1 MPVGIRGVAG
11 GPSVAEPLERKGA
24 QTVRVSVRY
33 FQQQKEQGI
42 PIVMLTAYDAT
53 MARIAEQAGV
63 QVLLVG
69 DTLGM
74 VVQGH
79 DTTVPVTLEE
89 MLYHTRLVVR
99 GTWRA
104 FIIGDLPFMTYN
116 ISADQ
121 ALANAA
127 RFLQQA
133 GAQSVKLEGGR
144 HMAPTIRRLV
154 ENGIPVMAHIG
165 LTPQSVNQIGGWRVQ
180 GRTKATATRLLDD
193 AIAVEDAGAYA
204 VVLELVPTELA
215 ALISQRLQIPT
226 IGIGAGPGCD
236 GQVQVIHDILGL
248 YEAFVPKHTHQYA
261 KLGEAMRTAI
271 TTYKTDVEQRLFPTT
286 AHAASMDA
294 DLLAEL

>member
-1 MPVGIRGVAG
+1 M
-11 GPSVAEPLERKGA
+11 
-24 QTVRVSVRY
+24 QTVRVNVSY
-33 FQQQKEQGI
+33 FQQHKTQGI

-53 MARIAEQAGV
+53 TARIAEQAGI

-79 DTTVPVTLEE
+79 DTTIPVTLDE

-99 GTWRA
+99 GTERA

-144 HMAPTIRRLV
+144 HIAPTIRRLV

-165 LTPQSVNQIGGWRVQ
+165 LTPQSVHQLGGWRVQ
-180 GRTKATATRLLDD
+180 GRTKAAATRLMDD
-193 AIAVEDAGAYA
+193 ARAVEEAGAYA

-236 GQVQVIHDILGL
+236 GQVQVMHDILGL

-261 KLGEAMRTAI
+261 QLGDAMRTAI
-271 TTYKTDVEQRLFPTT
+271 TTYKTEVEQRLFPTV
-286 AHAASMDA
+286 AHAASIDA

>member
-1 MPVGIRGVAG
+1 
-11 GPSVAEPLERKGA
+11 
-24 QTVRVSVRY
+24 VRVNVSY
-33 FQQQKEQGI
+33 FQQLKTKGI

-53 MARIAEQAGV
+53 TARIAEQAGI

-79 DTTVPVTLEE
+79 DTTVPVTLDE

-99 GTWRA
+99 GTERA
-104 FIIGDLPFMTYN
+104 FVIGDLPFMTYN
-116 ISADQ
+116 ISTDQ

-144 HMAPTIRRLV
+144 HIAPTIRRLV

-165 LTPQSVNQIGGWRVQ
+165 LTPQSVHQLGGWRVQ
-180 GRTKATATRLLDD
+180 GRTKAAATHLMDD
-193 AIAVEDAGAYA
+193 AKAVEDAGAYA
-204 VVLELVPTELA
+204 VVLELVPAELA
-215 ALISQRLQIPT
+215 TLISQRLQIPT

-236 GQVQVIHDILGL
+236 GQVQVMHDILGL
-248 YEAFVPKHTHQYA
+248 FEAFVPKHTHQYA
-261 KLGEAMRTAI
+261 QLGEAMRSAI
-271 TTYKTDVEQRLFPTT
+271 TTYKTDVEQRLFPTA
-286 AHAASMDA
+286 AHAASMAA

>member
-1 MPVGIRGVAG
+1 V
-11 GPSVAEPLERKGA
+11 
-24 QTVRVSVRY
+24 QTVRVSVSY
-33 FQQQKEQGI
+33 FQQHKTKGL

-53 MARIAEQAGV
+53 TARLAEQAGI
-63 QVLLVG
+63 QILLVG

-99 GTWRA
+99 GTERA
-104 FIIGDLPFMTYN
+104 FVIGDLPFMTYN

-121 ALANAA
+121 AMANAA

-144 HMAPTIRRLV
+144 HIAPTIRRLV
-154 ENGIPVMAHIG
+154 ESGIPVMAHIG
-165 LTPQSVNQIGGWRVQ
+165 LTPQSVYQIGGWRVQ
-180 GRTKATATRLLDD
+180 GRTRAAATRLMDD
-193 AIAVEDAGAYA
+193 ARAVADAGAYA

-215 ALISQRLQIPT
+215 ALISQRLPIPT

-236 GQVQVIHDILGL
+236 GQVQVVHDILGL
-248 YEAFVPKHTHQYA
+248 YEAFVPRHTQQYA
-261 KLGEAMRTAI
+261 KLGEAMRTAMA
-271 TTYKTDVEQRLFPTT
+271 TYKADVEQRLLPTV
-286 AHAASMDA
+286 AHAASIDV
-294 DLLAEL
+294 DLLADL

>member
-1 MPVGIRGVAG
+1 MPTHVRGVIGWRRQTEAQ
-11 GPSVAEPLERKGA
+11 LRKGE
-24 QTVRVSVRY
+24 QTVRISVSY
-33 FQQQKEQGI
+33 FQQQKAKSL

-53 MARIAEQAGV
+53 TARIAEQAGI

-79 DTTVPVTLEE
+79 DTTIPVTLEE

-99 GTWRA
+99 GTERA
-104 FIIGDLPFMTYN
+104 FVIGDLPFMTYN
-116 ISADQ
+116 ISSDQ
-121 ALANAA
+121 ALTNAA

-144 HMAPTIRRLV
+144 HMAPTIHRLV

-165 LTPQSVNQIGGWRVQ
+165 LTPQSVHQIGGWRVQ
-180 GRTKATATRLLDD
+180 GRTKATAIRLLDD
-193 AIAVEDAGAYA
+193 ARAVEDAGAYA
-204 VVLELVPTELA
+204 VVLELVPVELA

-236 GQVQVIHDILGL
+236 GQVQVWHDILGL
-248 YEAFVPKHTHQYA
+248 FEAFVPKHTHQYA
-261 KLGEAMRTAI
+261 KLGEAMRAAI
-271 TTYKTDVEQRLFPTT
+271 ATYKTEVEQRLFPTG

-294 DLLAEL
+294 NLLAEL

>member
-1 MPVGIRGVAG
+1 V
-11 GPSVAEPLERKGA
+11 
-24 QTVRVSVRY
+24 QTVRVSVSY
-33 FQQQKEQGI
+33 FQQHKTKGL

-53 MARIAEQAGV
+53 TARLAEQAGI
-63 QVLLVG
+63 QILLVG

-99 GTWRA
+99 GTERA
-104 FIIGDLPFMTYN
+104 FVIGDLPFMTYN

-121 ALANAA
+121 AMANAA

-144 HMAPTIRRLV
+144 HIAPTIRRLV
-154 ENGIPVMAHIG
+154 ESGIPVMAHIG
-165 LTPQSVNQIGGWRVQ
+165 LTPQSVYQIGGWRVQ
-180 GRTKATATRLLDD
+180 GRTRAAATRLMDD
-193 AIAVEDAGAYA
+193 ARAVADAGAYA

-215 ALISQRLQIPT
+215 ALISQRLPIPT

-236 GQVQVIHDILGL
+236 GQVQVVHDILGL
-248 YEAFVPKHTHQYA
+248 YEAFVPRHTQQYA
-261 KLGEAMRTAI
+261 KLGEAMRTAMA
-271 TTYKTDVEQRLFPTT
+271 TYKADVEQRLFPTV
-286 AHAASMDA
+286 AHAASIDV
-294 DLLAEL
+294 DLLADL

>member
-1 MPVGIRGVAG
+1 M
-11 GPSVAEPLERKGA
+11 
-24 QTVRVSVRY
+24 RVSVSY
-33 FQQQKEQGI
+33 FQQQKAKSL

-53 MARIAEQAGV
+53 TARIAEHAGI
-63 QVLLVG
+63 QILLVG

-79 DTTVPVTLEE
+79 DTTVPVTLDE

-99 GTWRA
+99 GTERA
-104 FIIGDLPFMTYN
+104 FVIGDLPFMTYN

-165 LTPQSVNQIGGWRVQ
+165 LTPQSVHQIGGWRVQ

-193 AIAVEDAGAYA
+193 AKAVEDAGAYA
-204 VVLELVPTELA
+204 VVLELVPVELA

-236 GQVQVIHDILGL
+236 GQVQVWHDILGL
-248 YEAFVPKHTHQYA
+248 FEAFVPKHTHQYA
-261 KLGEAMRTAI
+261 KLGEAIRAAI
-271 TTYKTDVEQRLFPTT
+271 ATYKTEVEQRLFPTD
-286 AHAASMDA
+286 AHAASMDT

>member
-1 MPVGIRGVAG
+1 MHVRGLIG
-11 GPSVAEPLERKGA
+11 WRRKMETQLRKGV
-24 QTVRVSVRY
+24 QPVRISVSY
-33 FQQQKEQGI
+33 FQQQKAKNL

-53 MARIAEQAGV
+53 TARIAEQAGI

-79 DTTVPVTLEE
+79 DTTVPVTLDE

-99 GTWRA
+99 GTERA
-104 FIIGDLPFMTYN
+104 FVIGDLPFMTYN
-116 ISADQ
+116 VSTDQ

-165 LTPQSVNQIGGWRVQ
+165 LTPQSVYQIGGWRVQ

-193 AIAVEDAGAYA
+193 AKAVEEAGAYA
-204 VVLELVPTELA
+204 VVLELVPVELA

-236 GQVQVIHDILGL
+236 GQVQVWHDILGL
-248 YEAFVPKHTHQYA
+248 FEAFVPKHTHQYA
-261 KLGEAMRTAI
+261 KLGEAMRAAI
-271 TTYKTDVEQRLFPTT
+271 ETYKTEVEQRLFPTD

>member
-1 MPVGIRGVAG
+1 MPGHACDSLGRRSTVECQCGKGV
-11 GPSVAEPLERKGA
+11 
-24 QTVRVSVRY
+24 QTVRINVSY
-33 FQQQKEQGI
+33 FQQLKTKGI
-42 PIVMLTAYDAT
+42 PIVVLTAYDAT
-53 MARIAEQAGV
+53 TARIAEQAGI

-79 DTTVPVTLEE
+79 DTTVPVTLDE

-99 GTWRA
+99 GTERA

-116 ISADQ
+116 ISTDQ

-165 LTPQSVNQIGGWRVQ
+165 LTPQSVHQLGGWRVQ
-180 GRTKATATRLLDD
+180 GRTKATATRLMDD
-193 AIAVEDAGAYA
+193 AHAVEEAGAYA
-204 VVLELVPTELA
+204 VVLELVPTGMA
-215 ALISQRLQIPT
+215 ALISQRLQLT
-226 IGIGAGPGCD
+226 DLGSGDGPGCD
-236 GQVQVIHDILGL
+236 GQVQVMHDILGL
-248 YEAFVPKHTHQYA
+248 FEAFVPKHTHQYA
-261 KLGEAMRTAI
+261 QMGEAMRTAI
-271 TTYKTDVEQRLFPTT
+271 TTYRTDVEQRLFPTV
-286 AHAASMDA
+286 AHATNMDA
-294 DLLAEL
+294 KLLAEL

>member
-1 MPVGIRGVAG
+1 
-11 GPSVAEPLERKGA
+11 
-24 QTVRVSVRY
+24 VRVNVSY
-33 FQQQKEQGI
+33 FQQLKTKGI

-53 MARIAEQAGV
+53 TARIAEQAGI

-79 DTTVPVTLEE
+79 DTTVPVTLDE

-99 GTWRA
+99 GTERA
-104 FIIGDLPFMTYN
+104 FVIGDLPFMTYN
-116 ISADQ
+116 ISTDQ

-144 HMAPTIRRLV
+144 HMAPTIHRLV

-165 LTPQSVNQIGGWRVQ
+165 LTPQSVHQLGGWRVQ
-180 GRTKATATRLLDD
+180 GRTKATAIRLLDD
-193 AIAVEDAGAYA
+193 ARAVEEAGAYA
-204 VVLELVPTELA
+204 VVLELVPAELA

-236 GQVQVIHDILGL
+236 GQVQVMHDILGL
-248 YEAFVPKHTHQYA
+248 FEAFVPKHTHQYA
-261 KLGEAMRTAI
+261 QLGEAMRNAI
-271 TTYKTDVEQRLFPTT
+271 TIYKTDVEQRLFPTA
-286 AHAASMDA
+286 AHAASIDT
-294 DLLAEL
+294 DFLAEL

>member
-1 MPVGIRGVAG
+1 MQAAYGVCAVRVEVR
-11 GPSVAEPLERKGA
+11 SRKGV
-24 QTVRVSVRY
+24 QTVRVSVSY
-33 FQQQKEQGI
+33 FQQHKTKGI

-53 MARIAEQAGV
+53 TARLAEQAGI
-63 QVLLVG
+63 QILLVG

-79 DTTVPVTLEE
+79 DTTVPVTLDE

-99 GTWRA
+99 GTERA
-104 FIIGDLPFMTYN
+104 FVIGDLPFMTYN

-121 ALANAA
+121 AMTNAA

-144 HMAPTIRRLV
+144 HIAPTIRRLV

-165 LTPQSVNQIGGWRVQ
+165 LTPQSVHQIGGWRVQ
-180 GRTKATATRLLDD
+180 GRTRAAAARLMDD
-193 AIAVEDAGAYA
+193 ARAVADAGAYA

-215 ALISQRLQIPT
+215 ALISQRLPIPT

-236 GQVQVIHDILGL
+236 GQVQVVHDILGL
-248 YEAFVPKHTHQYA
+248 YEAFVPRHTQQYA
-261 KLGEAMRTAI
+261 KLGETMRSAMA
-271 TTYKTDVEQRLFPTT
+271 TYKTDVEQRLFPTV
-286 AHAASMDA
+286 AHAASIDI

>member
-1 MPVGIRGVAG
+1 V
-11 GPSVAEPLERKGA
+11 
-24 QTVRVSVRY
+24 QTVRVNVSY
-33 FQQQKEQGI
+33 FQQHKTQGL

-53 MARIAEQAGV
+53 TARIAEQAGI

-79 DTTVPVTLEE
+79 DTTVPVTLDD

-99 GTWRA
+99 GTDRA
-104 FIIGDLPFMTYN
+104 FVIGDLPFMTYN
-116 ISADQ
+116 ISTDQ

-144 HMAPTIRRLV
+144 HMAPTIQRLV
-154 ENGIPVMAHIG
+154 QNGIPVMAHIG
-165 LTPQSVNQIGGWRVQ
+165 LTPQSVHQLGGWRVQ

-193 AIAVEDAGAYA
+193 AHAVEDAGAYA
-204 VVLELVPTELA
+204 VVLELVPAELA
-215 ALISQRLQIPT
+215 ALISQRLRIPT

-236 GQVQVIHDILGL
+236 GQVQVVHDILGL
-248 YEAFVPKHTHQYA
+248 FEAFVPKHTHQYA
-261 KLGEAMRTAI
+261 QLGEAMRTAMR
-271 TTYKTDVEQRLFPTT
+271 TYKTEVEQRLFPTA
-286 AHAASMDA
+286 AHAASIDT

>member
-1 MPVGIRGVAG
+1 MPVGTCGVADG
-11 GPSVAEPLERKGA
+11 LSVVEPPERKGA

-79 DTTVPVTLEE
+79 DTTVPVTLDE

-99 GTWRA
+99 GTERA
-104 FIIGDLPFMTYN
+104 FIVGDLPFMTYN
-116 ISADQ
+116 ISSDQ

-127 RFLQQA
+127 RLLQQA

-144 HMAPTIRRLV
+144 HMAPTIHRLV

-165 LTPQSVNQIGGWRVQ
+165 LTPQSVHQLGGWRVQ
-180 GRTKATATRLLDD
+180 GRTKAAAARLLDD
-193 AIAVEDAGAYA
+193 AQAVAEAGAYA
-204 VVLELVPTELA
+204 VVLELVPAELA
-215 ALISQRLQIPT
+215 ALISQRVPIPT

-236 GQVQVIHDILGL
+236 GQVQVVHDILGL
-248 YEAFVPKHTHQYA
+248 FEAFVPRHTHQYA
-261 KLGEAMRTAI
+261 KLGEAMRAAI
-271 TTYKTDVEQRLFPTT
+271 ATYKTEVEQRLFPTP

-294 DLLAEL
+294 DLLSDV

>member
-1 MPVGIRGVAG
+1 M
-11 GPSVAEPLERKGA
+11 
-24 QTVRVSVRY
+24 RVNVSY
-33 FQQQKEQGI
+33 FQQLKTKGI

-53 MARIAEQAGV
+53 TARIAEQAGI

-79 DTTVPVTLEE
+79 DTTVPVTLDE

-99 GTWRA
+99 GTEHA
-104 FIIGDLPFMTYN
+104 FVIGDLPFMTYT

-144 HMAPTIRRLV
+144 RMAPTIHRLV

-165 LTPQSVNQIGGWRVQ
+165 LTPQSVHQLGGWRVQ
-180 GRTKATATRLLDD
+180 GRTKATATRLMDD
-193 AIAVEDAGAYA
+193 ARAVEDAGAYA
-204 VVLELVPTELA
+204 VVLELVPAELA

-236 GQVQVIHDILGL
+236 GQVQVMHDILGL
-248 YEAFVPKHTHQYA
+248 FEAFVPKHTHQYA
-261 KLGEAMRTAI
+261 QLGEVMRTAI
-271 TTYKTDVEQRLFPTT
+271 TTYKTDVEQRLFPTVT
-286 AHAASMDA
+286 HATSMDA
-294 DLLAEL
+294 KLLAEL

>member
-1 MPVGIRGVAG
+1 M
-11 GPSVAEPLERKGA
+11 
-24 QTVRVSVRY
+24 RVSVRY

-63 QVLLVG
+63 HVLLVG

-79 DTTVPVTLEE
+79 DTTIPVTLDE

-99 GTWRA
+99 GTERA
-104 FIIGDLPFMTYN
+104 FVIGDLPFMTYN
-116 ISADQ
+116 VSSDQ

-144 HMAPTIRRLV
+144 HMAPTVHRLV
-154 ENGIPVMAHIG
+154 QNGIPVMAHIG
-165 LTPQSVNQIGGWRVQ
+165 LTPQSVHQIGGWRVQ
-180 GRTKATATRLLDD
+180 GRTKAAAARLLDD
-193 AIAVEDAGAYA
+193 ARAVEEAGAYA

-236 GQVQVIHDILGL
+236 GQVQVVHDILGL
-248 YEAFVPKHTHQYA
+248 FEAFVPKHTHQYA
-261 KLGEAMRTAI
+261 RLGEAMRTAI
-271 TTYKTDVEQRLFPTT
+271 ATYKTEVEQRQFPTS

-294 DLLAEL
+294 SLLSDL

>member
-1 MPVGIRGVAG
+1 
-11 GPSVAEPLERKGA
+11 
-24 QTVRVSVRY
+24 VRY
-33 FQQQKEQGI
+33 FQQQKEKGI

-63 QVLLVG
+63 PVLLVG

-99 GTWRA
+99 GTQRA
-104 FIIGDLPFMTYN
+104 FIVGDLPFMTYN
-116 ISADQ
+116 ISSDQ

-154 ENGIPVMAHIG
+154 DNGIPVMAHIG
-165 LTPQSVNQIGGWRVQ
+165 LTPQSVYQLGGWRVQ
-180 GRTKATATRLLDD
+180 GRTQADAARLLDD
-193 AIAVEDAGAYA
+193 AKAVEEAGAYA
-204 VVLELVPTELA
+204 VVLELVPAELA
-215 ALISQRLQIPT
+215 ALISQRVQIPT

-236 GQVQVIHDILGL
+236 GQVQVVHDILGL
-248 YEAFVPKHTHQYA
+248 FEAFVPKHTHQYA
-261 KLGEAMRTAI
+261 QLGEAMRAAI
-271 TTYKTDVEQRLFPTT
+271 ATYKTEVEQRLFPTP
-286 AHAASMDA
+286 AHAASIDTGLLS
-294 DLLAEL
+294 DL

>member
-1 MPVGIRGVAG
+1 MQAACWICTVRVEVR
-11 GPSVAEPLERKGA
+11 SRKGV
-24 QTVRVSVRY
+24 QTVRVSVSY
-33 FQQQKEQGI
+33 FQQHKTKGI

-53 MARIAEQAGV
+53 TARLAEQAGI
-63 QVLLVG
+63 QILLVG

-79 DTTVPVTLEE
+79 DTTVPVTLDE

-99 GTWRA
+99 GTERA
-104 FIIGDLPFMTYN
+104 FVIGDLPFMTYN

-121 ALANAA
+121 AMTNAA

-144 HMAPTIRRLV
+144 HIAPTIRRLV

-165 LTPQSVNQIGGWRVQ
+165 LTPQSVHQIGGWRVQ
-180 GRTKATATRLLDD
+180 GRTRAAAARLMDD
-193 AIAVEDAGAYA
+193 ARAVADAGAYA

-215 ALISQRLQIPT
+215 ALISQRLPIPT

-236 GQVQVIHDILGL
+236 GQVQVVHDILGL
-248 YEAFVPKHTHQYA
+248 YEAFVPRHTQQYA
-261 KLGEAMRTAI
+261 KLGETMRSAI
-271 TTYKTDVEQRLFPTT
+271 ATYKTDVEQRLFPTV
-286 AHAASMDA
+286 AHAASIDV

>member
-1 MPVGIRGVAG
+1 MPVAARNVAG
-11 GPSVAEPLERKGA
+11 GPRVAEPPQRKGV
-24 QTVRVSVRY
+24 QSVRVSVRY

-79 DTTVPVTLEE
+79 DTTIPVTLEE

-99 GTWRA
+99 GTERA

-116 ISADQ
+116 VSSDQ

-144 HMAPTIRRLV
+144 HMAPTIHRLV

-165 LTPQSVNQIGGWRVQ
+165 LTPQSVHQIGGWRVQ
-180 GRTKATATRLLDD
+180 GRTKVAAARLLDD
-193 AIAVEDAGAYA
+193 ATAVEEAGAYA

-226 IGIGAGPGCD
+226 LGIGAGPGCA
-236 GQVQVIHDILGL
+236 GQVQVVHDILGL
-248 YEAFVPKHTHQYA
+248 FEAFVPKHTHQYA
-261 KLGEAMRTAI
+261 HLGEAMRTAI
-271 TTYKTDVEQRLFPTT
+271 ATYKTEVEQRLFPTP
-286 AHAASMDA
+286 AHAASIDTGLLQ
-294 DLLAEL
+294 DL

>member
-1 MPVGIRGVAG
+1 M
-11 GPSVAEPLERKGA
+11 
-24 QTVRVSVRY
+24 RVSVRY
-33 FQQQKEQGI
+33 FQQHKRKGI

-53 MARIAEQAGV
+53 TARLAEQAGI
-63 QVLLVG
+63 QILLVG

-79 DTTVPVTLEE
+79 DTTVPVTLDE

-99 GTWRA
+99 GTERA
-104 FIIGDLPFMTYN
+104 FVIGDLPFMTYN

-121 ALANAA
+121 AMTNAA

-144 HMAPTIRRLV
+144 HIAPTIRRLV

-165 LTPQSVNQIGGWRVQ
+165 LTPQSVHQIGGWRVQ
-180 GRTKATATRLLDD
+180 GRTRAAATRLMDD
-193 AIAVEDAGAYA
+193 AHAVADAGAYA

-215 ALISQRLQIPT
+215 ALISQRLPIPT

-236 GQVQVIHDILGL
+236 GQVQVVHDILGL
-248 YEAFVPKHTHQYA
+248 YEAFVPRHTQQYA
-261 KLGEAMRTAI
+261 KLGEAMRSAMA
-271 TTYKTDVEQRLFPTT
+271 TYKTDVEQRLFPTV
-286 AHAASMDA
+286 AHAASINA

>member
-1 MPVGIRGVAG
+1 MRINI
-11 GPSVAEPLERKGA
+11 
-24 QTVRVSVRY
+24 RY
-33 FQQQKEQGI
+33 FQQQKEQGH

-53 MARIAEQAGV
+53 TARIAEQAGIS
-63 QVLLVG
+63 VLLVG

-74 VVQGH
+74 VVQGC

-99 GTWRA
+99 GTERA
-104 FIIGDLPFMTYN
+104 FIVGDLPFMTYN
-116 ISADQ
+116 ISSDQ

-165 LTPQSVNQIGGWRVQ
+165 LTPQSVYQLGGWRVQ
-180 GRTKATATRLLDD
+180 GRTKTAAARLLED
-193 AIAVEDAGAYA
+193 AQAVEEAGAYA

-215 ALISQRLQIPT
+215 VLISQRLHIPT

-236 GQVQVIHDILGL
+236 GQVQVMHDILGL
-248 YEAFVPKHTHQYA
+248 FETFVPKHTHQYA
-261 KLGEAMRTAI
+261 RLGEAMRSAI
-271 TTYKTDVEQRLFPTT
+271 ATYKTEVEQRRFPTT
-286 AHAASMDA
+286 AHGSSMEA
-294 DLLAEL
+294 DLLADL

>member
-1 MPVGIRGVAG
+1 
-11 GPSVAEPLERKGA
+11 
-24 QTVRVSVRY
+24 VRINVSY
-33 FQQQKEQGI
+33 FKQLKTKGI

-53 MARIAEQAGV
+53 TARIAEQAGI

-79 DTTVPVTLEE
+79 DTTVSVTLDE

-99 GTWRA
+99 GTERA
-104 FIIGDLPFMTYN
+104 FVIGDLPFMTYN

-133 GAQSVKLEGGR
+133 GAQSVKLEGGCY
-144 HMAPTIRRLV
+144 MAPTIHRLV
-154 ENGIPVMAHIG
+154 QNGIPVMAHIG
-165 LTPQSVNQIGGWRVQ
+165 LTPQSVHQLGGWRVQ
-180 GRTKATATRLLDD
+180 GRTKAAATRLLDD
-193 AIAVEDAGAYA
+193 AKAVEEAGAYA

-248 YEAFVPKHTHQYA
+248 FEAFVPKHTHQYA
-261 KLGEAMRTAI
+261 QLGEAMRTAI
-271 TTYKTDVEQRLFPTT
+271 TAYKTDVEQRLFPTT

-294 DLLAEL
+294 NLLADL

>member
-1 MPVGIRGVAG
+1 MPIHACGLLGRRNTVESQCGKGV
-11 GPSVAEPLERKGA
+11 
-24 QTVRVSVRY
+24 QTVRINVSY
-33 FQQQKEQGI
+33 FQQLKTKGI

-53 MARIAEQAGV
+53 TARIAEQAGI

-79 DTTVPVTLEE
+79 DTTVPVTLDE

-99 GTWRA
+99 GTERA
-104 FIIGDLPFMTYN
+104 FVIGDLPFMTYN

-144 HMAPTIRRLV
+144 HIAPTIRRLV
-154 ENGIPVMAHIG
+154 ENGMPVMAHIG
-165 LTPQSVNQIGGWRVQ
+165 LTPQSVHQIGGWRVQ
-180 GRTKATATRLLDD
+180 GRTKATATRLMDD
-193 AIAVEDAGAYA
+193 AKAVEDAGAYA
-204 VVLELVPTELA
+204 VVLELVPAELA

-236 GQVQVIHDILGL
+236 GQVQVMHDILGL

-271 TTYKTDVEQRLFPTT
+271 TAYKTDVEQRLFPTA
-286 AHAASMDA
+286 AHVASMDA

>member
-11 GPSVAEPLERKGA
+11 GPSVAEPSERKGVR
-24 QTVRVSVRY
+24 TVRVSVRY
-33 FQQQKEQGI
+33 FQQQKEKGI

-53 MARIAEQAGV
+53 MARIAEQAGIPI
-63 QVLLVG
+63 LLVG

-99 GTWRA
+99 GTQRA
-104 FIIGDLPFMTYN
+104 FIVGDLPFMTYN
-116 ISADQ
+116 ISSDQ

-144 HMAPTIRRLV
+144 HMASTIRRLV
-154 ENGIPVMAHIG
+154 DNGIPVMAHIG
-165 LTPQSVNQIGGWRVQ
+165 LTPQSVHQLGGWRVQ
-180 GRTKATATRLLDD
+180 GRTRAAASRLLDD
-193 AIAVEDAGAYA
+193 ANAVEEAGAYA
-204 VVLELVPTELA
+204 VVLELVPAELA
-215 ALISQRLQIPT
+215 ALISQRVQIPT

-236 GQVQVIHDILGL
+236 GQVQVMHDILGL
-248 YEAFVPKHTHQYA
+248 FEAFVPKHTHQYA
-261 KLGEAMRTAI
+261 QLGEAMRAAI
-271 TTYKTDVEQRLFPTT
+271 ATYKIEVEQRQFPTT

-294 DLLAEL
+294 GLLSDL

>member
-1 MPVGIRGVAG
+1 MRIN
-11 GPSVAEPLERKGA
+11 
-24 QTVRVSVRY
+24 VSY
-33 FQQQKEQGI
+33 FQQLKTKGI

-53 MARIAEQAGV
+53 TARIAEQAGI

-79 DTTVPVTLEE
+79 DTTVPVTLDE

-99 GTWRA
+99 GTERA
-104 FIIGDLPFMTYN
+104 FVIGDLPFMTYN

-144 HMAPTIRRLV
+144 HIAPTIRRLV
-154 ENGIPVMAHIG
+154 ENGMPVMAHIG
-165 LTPQSVNQIGGWRVQ
+165 LTPQSVHQIGGWRVQ
-180 GRTKATATRLLDD
+180 GRTKATATRLMDD
-193 AIAVEDAGAYA
+193 AKAVEDAGAYA
-204 VVLELVPTELA
+204 VVLELVPAELA

-236 GQVQVIHDILGL
+236 GQVQVMHDILGL

-271 TTYKTDVEQRLFPTT
+271 TAYKTDVEQRLFPTA
-286 AHAASMDA
+286 AHVASMDA